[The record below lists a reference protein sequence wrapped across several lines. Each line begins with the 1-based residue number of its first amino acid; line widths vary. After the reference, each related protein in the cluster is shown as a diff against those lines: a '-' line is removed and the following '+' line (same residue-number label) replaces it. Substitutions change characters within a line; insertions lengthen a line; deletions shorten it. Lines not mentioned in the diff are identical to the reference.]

1 MPWTE
6 ERKCLLW
13 LSTAEITADR
23 VQKLLGKYIAA
34 QGIWD
39 AFHTDMSLKF
49 KDKSKVVL
57 ERLHTRAALED
68 TIARLENMHIRCLF
82 RDDREYPEL
91 LQYIDDP
98 PYLLYCVGE
107 MSAFQRPMVA
117 VVGTRDP
124 SRYGKEMAFSIAKG
138 LAEVGVCIVSGM
150 ARGIDSCAH
159 EGALKANGI
168 TAAVLGSGLNV
179 CYPVENRPM
188 LRTIV
193 TKGGVAISE
202 YPLDAEPHTFHFPHR
217 NRVISGLSHGILF
230 VEGKRQS
237 GGMLTVASALAQGRE
252 VFAAP
257 GQIGTVGAEGP
268 HIIIREG
275 ARMVTCAKD
284 VLDDLSLDLERFR
297 PVSKATE
304 TALPPEQQ
312 SIVEALRREPL
323 TLDALS
329 KATGHPAQVL
339 MTELGVME
347 IMGQVRKEKGNL
359 FFLSQS
365 WLHG

>member
-1 MPWTE
+1 MPWSE

-13 LSTAEITADR
+13 LSAAEITADR
-23 VQKLLGKYIAA
+23 VQRLLGKYITAR
-34 QGIWD
+34 GIWD
-39 AFHTDMSLKF
+39 AFDTAQSPNF
-49 KDKSKVVL
+49 KDKSRAVL
-57 ERLHTRAALED
+57 ERLHSRAALED
-68 TIARLENMHIRCLF
+68 IIARLEKMRIRCLF
-82 RDDREYPEL
+82 RDDGEYPEL
-91 LQYIDDP
+91 LQSIDDP
-98 PYLLYCVGE
+98 PYLLYCAGE
-107 MSAFQRPMVA
+107 MTAFRRPMVA

-124 SRYGKEMAFSIAKG
+124 SRYGREMAFSIARD
-138 LAEVGVCIVSGM
+138 LAEVGVCVVSGM

-159 EGALKANGI
+159 EGALKADGV

-179 CYPVENRPM
+179 CYPAENRPM

-193 TKGGVAISE
+193 ARGGVAVSE
-202 YPLDAEPHTFHFPHR
+202 YPLDAEPNTFHFPHR
-217 NRVISGLSHGILF
+217 NRLISGLSHGILF

-257 GQIGTVGAEGP
+257 GQIGTIGAEGP
-268 HIIIREG
+268 HVIIREG
-275 ARMVTCAKD
+275 ARMVTCARD

-297 PVSKATE
+297 PGAKAVE
-304 TALPPEQQ
+304 AALSPGQQ

-323 TLDALS
+323 TLNELS
-329 KATGHPAQVL
+329 KTTGRSAQSL
-339 MTELGVME
+339 MEELGVME

-359 FFLSQS
+359 FLLTQS